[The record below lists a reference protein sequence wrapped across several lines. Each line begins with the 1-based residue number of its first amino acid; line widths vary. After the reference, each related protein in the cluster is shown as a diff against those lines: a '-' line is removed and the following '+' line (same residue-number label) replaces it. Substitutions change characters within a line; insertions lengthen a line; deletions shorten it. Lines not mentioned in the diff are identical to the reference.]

1 MRLFLRPFTS
11 RNLQLVRESVLWT
24 WTVCAISCVVSCI
37 FGCFA
42 HVASCVLDFAFNL
55 ICQTFGLLFLAVH
68 QLAGAFLDFA
78 ANFFQFAFDLVFV
91 HGDLLWLA
99 WPVGD
104 AMSTD

>member
-1 MRLFLRPFTS
+1 MRLFLRPFTC

-24 WTVCAISCVVSCI
+24 WTVCAVSCV

-42 HVASCVLDFAFNL
+42 DVASCVLDFAFNL

-68 QLAGAFLDFA
+68 QFAGAFLDFA
-78 ANFFQFAFDLVFV
+78 ANFFQFAFDLVFI

-104 AMSTD
+104 AMNTD

>member
-1 MRLFLRPFTS
+1 MRLFLRPFTC
-11 RNLQLVRESVLWT
+11 RYLRLVRESVLWT
-24 WTVCAISCVVSCI
+24 WTVCAVSCV

-42 HVASCVLDFAFNL
+42 DVASCVLDFAFNL

-68 QLAGAFLDFA
+68 QFAGAFLDFA
-78 ANFFQFAFDLVFV
+78 ANFFQFAFDLVFI

-104 AMSTD
+104 AMNTD

>member
-1 MRLFLRPFTS
+1 MRLFLFPSTCRYA
-11 RNLQLVRESVLWT
+11 RLVRESVLWT
-24 WTVCAISCVVSCI
+24 WTWTICVVSCV
-37 FGCFA
+37 FDGFA
-42 HVASCVLDFAFNL
+42 HVTSCVLDLAFSL
-55 ICQTFGLLFLAVH
+55 VCQTFGLLFLAVH
-68 QLAGAFLDFA
+68 QFAGAFLDFA

>member
-1 MRLFLRPFTS
+1 MRLFLFPFTS
-11 RNLQLVRESVLWT
+11 RDARLERESVLWT
-24 WTVCAISCVVSCI
+24 WTWTVCVVDCV
-37 FGCFA
+37 FGCFT
-42 HVASCVLDFAFNL
+42 HVASCVLNLAFNL
-55 ICQTFGLLFLAVH
+55 VCQAFGLLFLAVH
-68 QLAGAFLDFA
+68 QFAGAFLDFA